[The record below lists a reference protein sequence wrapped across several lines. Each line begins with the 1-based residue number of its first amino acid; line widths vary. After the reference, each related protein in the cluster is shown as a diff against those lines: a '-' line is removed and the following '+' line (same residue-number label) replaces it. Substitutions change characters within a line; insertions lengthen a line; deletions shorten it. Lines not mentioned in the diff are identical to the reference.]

1 MATGPFWLAWAVYL
15 PMAALAALWAYA
27 TRGAVFS
34 LAAPPWLSSERGLA
48 AGLGVGLA
56 LLVAVTTIASTRVL
70 VARTVWARELHL
82 TLRAALLGMPSG
94 RVAQLA
100 VLSSVSEELLFRAA
114 LQPAA
119 GLVGSSLLF
128 GLLHVSPRGTYVA
141 WALWATL
148 MGFLFGALYLASGTL
163 LAPILAHALI
173 NYENMQYIIHYDP
186 TPLDK
191 GRLGRDANCP

>member
-15 PMAALAALWAYA
+15 PMAAFAALWAYA
-27 TRGAVFS
+27 TRGTVLS
-34 LAAPPWLSSERGLA
+34 LAATPWLSADRGLA

-56 LLVAVTTIASTRVL
+56 LLVAVATIASTRVL
-70 VARTVWARELHL
+70 VARTTWARELHL
-82 TLRAALLGMPSG
+82 TLRAALLGMPTG

-100 VLSSVSEELLFRAA
+100 VLSSLSEELLFRAA
-114 LQPAA
+114 LMPAV
-119 GLVGSSLLF
+119 GLLASSLLF
-128 GLLHVSPRGTYVA
+128 GLLHVSPRGSYVA
-141 WALWATL
+141 WALWATV
-148 MGFLFGALYLASGTL
+148 MGFLFGALYSASGTL

-191 GRLGRDANCP
+191 RRLG

>member
-15 PMAALAALWAYA
+15 PMAVFAALWAYV
-27 TRGAVFS
+27 TRGTVFS
-34 LAAPPWLSSERGLA
+34 LAATPWLSSERGIA
-48 AGLGVGLA
+48 AALGLGLA
-56 LLVAVTTIASTRVL
+56 LVVAAATIASTRLL

-82 TLRAALLGMPSG
+82 TLRAALLGLPAG

-100 VLSSVSEELLFRAA
+100 LLSSLSEELLFRAA
-114 LQPAA
+114 LQPAV
-119 GLVGSSLLF
+119 GLVASSVLF
-128 GLLHVSPRGTYVA
+128 GVLHVSPRGTYVA

-148 MGFLFGALYLASGTL
+148 MGFLFGALYAASGTL

-186 TPLDK
+186 TPLDR
-191 GRLGRDANCP
+191 GRLR